1 MQDGGLGESNDNLCP
16 HKFSFRCI
24 APRTSGPAIPFRRQ
38 AGAPDEPKKEA
49 AKPGIDKIAQCREAL
64 RKAEAEHPGNTV
76 EVAEALDDL
85 VASQIDASVVDT
97 ETLAE
102 VNREVQVAKAA
113 AGPRSQTFLN
123 SLGVEVEVWF
133 ALNRAAEAR
142 PIAERLLETAQK
154 GVPG

>member
-1 MQDGGLGESNDNLCP
+1 MN
-16 HKFSFRCI
+16 
-24 APRTSGPAIPFRRQ
+24 RTTTCALTILLSVYCAANCLAQQSPSAGKPA
-38 AGAPDEPKKEA
+38 APDEPKKEA

-113 AGPRSQTFLN
+113 AGPQPDLSQL
-123 SLGVEVEVWF
+123 
-133 ALNRAAEAR
+133 AR
-142 PIAERLLETAQK
+142 GR
-154 GVPG
+154 G